1 MQVNSFKKIDCIVG
15 MPELPTN
22 SIDLTLTDIPY
33 DGVNRESGGIRN
45 LDKSKADIIT
55 FNLSDFLK
63 EVDRVTK
70 GTIVIF
76 CGFNQLSE
84 IYNYFNA
91 KDGTVRVLVWEKA
104 NPSPING
111 QYVYLSGVETA
122 VWFRKSGANF
132 NAKCKNTV
140 FKYPVGTSNLHPTEK
155 NWELLR
161 EIITDNTN
169 PGDLVFDPCSGSGST
184 LYAAKM
190 TGRNYI
196 GFELDQDYYE
206 KANNRLTGGL
216 W

>member
-1 MQVNSFKKIDCIVG
+1 MVG
-15 MPELPTN
+15 MSAIPTN
-22 SIDLTLTDIPY
+22 YINLTLTDIPY

-76 CGFNQLSE
+76 CGYNQLSE

-91 KDGTVRVLVWEKA
+91 KEGTARVLVWEKT

-122 VWFRKSGANF
+122 VWFRKSGATF

-140 FKYPVGTSNLHPTEK
+140 FRYPVGTSNIHTTEK

-161 EIITDNTN
+161 DIIIDNTN
-169 PGDLVFDPCSGSGST
+169 PDDIVFDPCSGSGST

-196 GFELDQDYYE
+196 GFELDKEYYE
-206 KANNRLTGGL
+206 RANNRLTGGL